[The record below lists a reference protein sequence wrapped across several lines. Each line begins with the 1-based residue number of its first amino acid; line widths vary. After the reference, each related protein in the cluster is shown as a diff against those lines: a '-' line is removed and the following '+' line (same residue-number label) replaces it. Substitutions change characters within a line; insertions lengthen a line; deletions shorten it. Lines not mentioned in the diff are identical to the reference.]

1 MEARIRTSKNKNRSS
16 KGTRRMKICIDGS
29 RHIKIGI
36 SEGKKEKR
44 MEAGMID
51 LPEEESLEGL
61 EGLGPKG

>member
-1 MEARIRTSKNKNRSS
+1 
-16 KGTRRMKICIDGS
+16 MKICIDSS

-36 SEGKKEKR
+36 SEEKKKS
-44 MEAGMID
+44 METGMID